1 MPLKFFDCQD
11 GVRRPIETCIARC
24 PRPEGRCVSLP
35 TLVAVAQQRPW
46 AGNPSTTQLINGTR
60 LAYLQITEDYAVNPI
75 GRAFALLGTQHH
87 TRLERVT
94 KRMNVLA
101 EEKLGGDVTGIL
113 DLLCPD
119 ETSEQEA
126 YELWDYKTAGSFK
139 VAKALG
145 LVGKK
150 VPSPTGE
157 IYKTSGKWGKAGD
170 IKMVKIWVPD
180 ATAQDIW
187 EWEYQINHYRVKI
200 EAIGFPVSNM
210 FVQITV
216 RDGGTA
222 SARNRGIAAE
232 ICKVP
237 IRRIPDNI
245 IIDYFGQKRRQLLAA
260 LVKHRLPPMCN
271 DAETWRGR
279 RCNGF
284 CDAAE
289 FCPGRKMQIQKEDE
303 SEDGKE

>member
-1 MPLKFFDCQD
+1 
-11 GVRRPIETCIARC
+11 
-24 PRPEGRCVSLP
+24 LP

-46 AGNPSTTQLINGTR
+46 MGNPSTTQLINGTR
-60 LAYLQITEDYAVNPI
+60 LAYLQLVENYAVNPI
-75 GRAFALLGTQHH
+75 KRAFALLGSQHH
-87 TRLERVT
+87 GRLESVT
-94 KRMNVLA
+94 KRMNALA
-101 EEKLGGDVTGIL
+101 EEKLDGDVTGIL

-119 ETSEQEA
+119 ETTEQEA
-126 YELWDYKTAGSFK
+126 YELWDYKTAGSYK

-145 LVGKK
+145 LVGTK

-157 IYKTSGKWGKAGD
+157 TYKTSGKWGKAGD
-170 IKMVKIWVPD
+170 IKLVKTWVPN

-200 EAIGFPVSNM
+200 EAIGFPVSKM

-222 SARNRGIAAE
+222 SARGRGITEE

-245 IIDYFGQKRRQLLAA
+245 IIDYFAQKRRQLLAG
-260 LVKHRLPPMCN
+260 LVKRRLPPLCN
-271 DAETWRGR
+271 EAETWQGR

-284 CDAAE
+284 CDVAE
-289 FCPGRKMQIQKEDE
+289 FCPNHKTKAQKEDDTT
-303 SEDGKE
+303 DGKE